1 VVEVCVIVSVMS
13 ISSTTPAALVT
24 VSSWKSFPAV
34 VIDQVVA
41 ESVISPLG
49 VTLVPDHDEY
59 SPPYTSVLMVLVMLV
74 VVVVFDCIEPCVN
87 CGVTV

>member
-1 VVEVCVIVSVMS
+1 M
-13 ISSTTPAALVT
+13 SSTTPAALVT
-24 VSSWKSFPAV
+24 VSSWKSSPAV

-59 SPPYTSVLMVLVMLV
+59 APPYTSVLIVSGDVGGSSGGLHRTLRKLRG
-74 VVVVFDCIEPCVN
+74 N
-87 CGVTV
+87 SLS